1 MSQLSKANII
11 EIFLKLTGISK
22 EEFNQQ
28 EIIESSAV
36 YIESRLSGKTLSA
49 EEKNRCEYAA
59 AVCGV
64 YEYILSRNLAEKI
77 VVTQSGKA
85 VSDYSDSNAVSAA
98 YKLKQTVLSSISDLI
113 GSGFVFS
120 TFGGV

>member
-1 MSQLSKANII
+1 MSQLSKANIA
-11 EIFLKLTGISK
+11 ELFLKLTGISK

-36 YIESRLSGKTLSA
+36 FIESRLGEKKLSA
-49 EEKNRCEYAA
+49 EDKSRCEYAA

-98 YKLKQTVLSSISDLI
+98 FQLRKTVLDSISDLI
-113 GSGFVFS
+113 GGGFIFS